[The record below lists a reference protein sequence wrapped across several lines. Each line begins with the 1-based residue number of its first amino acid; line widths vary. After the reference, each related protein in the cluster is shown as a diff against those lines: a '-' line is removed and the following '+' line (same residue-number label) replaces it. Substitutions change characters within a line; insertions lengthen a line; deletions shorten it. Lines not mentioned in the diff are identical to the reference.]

1 MPIFTIANAKLYV
14 PVVTLPTQD
23 NEKLP
28 KQLESGFKRTV
39 NWNKHQ
45 SKKNQTQNRYIHFL
59 IDPSFQLVNR
69 LFLFYH
75 LKMKKIEK
83 VIKNIM

>member
-23 NEKLP
+23 NEKLL

-45 SKKNQTQNRYIHFL
+45 SKKIKRKTDIYIF
-59 IDPSFQLVNR
+59 
-69 LFLFYH
+69 
-75 LKMKKIEK
+75 
-83 VIKNIM
+83 